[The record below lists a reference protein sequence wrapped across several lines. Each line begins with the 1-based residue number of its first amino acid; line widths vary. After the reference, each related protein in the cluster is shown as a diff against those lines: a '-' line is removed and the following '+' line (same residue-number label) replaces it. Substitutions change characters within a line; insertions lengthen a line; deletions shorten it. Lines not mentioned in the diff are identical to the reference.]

1 MIEKR
6 IAVREGDKASFHNF
20 TSYCVGTG
28 RLDLALHR
36 EYQDQLRAVQ
46 KLCRFTH
53 VRGHGLFSDQM
64 GIYQEHRDWHGN
76 LMYKEYCFTY
86 LDRVVDAYLENG
98 LEPFLELGF
107 MPEKLAA
114 GEQTIFYWKGHTTP
128 PRDMNEWTALVKA
141 ALTHLAKRYGRER
154 VETWPC
160 EVWNEPNL
168 PGFWE
173 NADKSKYLA
182 LYKATVL
189 AVKEV
194 LPGMKVGG
202 PAICGGTGSQ
212 QWIADFLAFCRD
224 EQAPVDFVTRHAYM
238 GQNPEHKGRYLYHA
252 MNRPEDLVAEMKESR
267 DIIDSFPEYKGLPM
281 YITEFN
287 TSYHPFCPIHDTNY
301 NAALCAG
308 LLAQLGD
315 VAAGYSYWTFG
326 DVFEEQGIPSRPFH
340 GGFGL
345 MANGLIPKPTLW
357 TFAFFAGLKGEAM
370 YRDDSALILKTPEG
384 GWEAVLWNLD
394 KEEKYFDISL
404 PMKGRAA
411 AMVER
416 VDEKCC
422 NPLKC
427 WQEMGEPADLTEDQ
441 LAFLQGAAQP
451 ARETLIPQETDG
463 VQRLSVTLGRNAVVR
478 LRFMPAE
485 GTSDFGYDY
494 AYYCREGESQHER
507 LE

>member
-6 IAVREGDKASFHNF
+6 ITVREGDKAQFNNL

-28 RLDLALHR
+28 RLDLAMQK

-46 KLCRFTH
+46 KLCHFKH

-76 LMYKEYCFTY
+76 LLYKEYCFTY
-86 LDRVVDAYLENG
+86 LDRVMDAYLENG

-107 MPEKLAA
+107 MPERLAA
-114 GEQTIFYWKGHTTP
+114 GKQTIFYWKGHTTP
-128 PRDMNEWTALVKA
+128 PKDMNEWTALVKA
-141 ALTHLAKRYGRER
+141 TLSHLAKRYGKER

-160 EVWNEPNL
+160 EIWNEPNL

-173 NADKSKYLA
+173 NADKPKYLE
-182 LYKATVL
+182 LYKGTVQ
-189 AVKEV
+189 AVKEA

-202 PAICGGTGSQ
+202 PAICGGEGSQ
-212 QWIADFLAFCRD
+212 QWIADFLTFCRD
-224 EQAPVDFVTRHAYM
+224 EHVALDFITRHAYM
-238 GQNPEHKGRYLYHA
+238 GQTPEHKGRYLYHS
-252 MNRPEDLVAEMKESR
+252 MNKPEDLIAEMRESR
-267 DIIDSFPEYKGLPM
+267 SIIDSFPEYKGLPM

-287 TSYHPFCPIHDTNY
+287 TSYNPFCPIHDTNY

-340 GGFGL
+340 GGFGM

-357 TFAFFAGLKGEAM
+357 TFAFFAGLQGEAA
-370 YRDDSALILKTPEG
+370 YRDDSALILKTKDG
-384 GWEAVLWNLD
+384 GFEAVLWNLD
-394 KEEKYFDISL
+394 EEEKRFDLRL
-404 PMKGRAA
+404 PLTGRAM

-416 VDEKCC
+416 VDESCC

-427 WQEMGEPADLTEDQ
+427 WHDMGEPADLIEGQ
-441 LAFLQGAAQP
+441 LSFLQGAAQP
-451 ARETLIPQETDG
+451 ARETLIPEDTEDG
-463 VQRLSVTLGRNAVVR
+463 NRLTLTLTNHAVVHVQIV
-478 LRFMPAE
+478 PVNKE
-485 GTSDFGYDY
+485 SSDFGYDY
-494 AYYCREGESQHER
+494 SYYCK
-507 LE
+507 